1 MKIIFAG
8 GSQTVS
14 FLSREAE
21 EYFRCALT
29 EGDVRFIVGDCYGVD
44 RAVQLFLA
52 SLGADVLVYASEG
65 KARNNPCR
73 FPVVAIPAEGFHGRD
88 YYRQKDIAM
97 ALEADEGVMIW
108 DGKSKGTY
116 ANMLHLLGRKRPV
129 TLFLQGQ
136 SKPIPIR
143 EKCILFSIRKESE
156 EKQNETCRGAD

>member
-14 FLSREAE
+14 FLSREVE

-44 RAVQLFLA
+44 RAVQIFLA

-97 ALEADEGVMIW
+97 AIEATEGIMIW

-116 ANMLHLLGRKRPV
+116 LNMLHLQFLKKPI
-129 TLFLQGQ
+129 TLFLPDQKEPVKIKEETPQ
-136 SKPIPIR
+136 SLRTIASRYGCSP
-143 EKCILFSIRKESE
+143 
-156 EKQNETCRGAD
+156 